1 MIDMI
6 GSQPIIAAG
15 SPWFKSSYSDTST
28 SCVEVRFAADAVL
41 VRDSKNRAH
50 GPTLA
55 VATTAWAA
63 FLEGLPGLH

>member
-6 GSQPIIAAG
+6 GSQPIAAG

-28 SCVEVRFAADAVL
+28 SCVEVRFAGGAVL
-41 VRDSKNRAH
+41 VRDSKNHTH

-55 VATTAWAA
+55 VTTDQWAA
-63 FLEGLPGLH
+63 FLDGLASRH